1 MIRKNITN
9 INYDLNGN
17 ISSIFKAGIKKIYA
31 YYTNMNRLRNTDGS
45 GDDYVYDANGNITIA
60 TPKNIP
66 SIDYD
71 PFTQM
76 TKSITV
82 TGTPS
87 KTMTFNYSAD
97 NERVLKTESSG
108 N

>member
-45 GDDYVYDANGNITIA
+45 GDDYVYDANGNIKKSL
-60 TPKNIP
+60 PKGLDP
-66 SIDYD
+66 LVYD

-76 TKSITV
+76 KKSITV
-82 TGTPS
+82 SGS
-87 KTMTFNYSAD
+87 LNKTMSFNYSAD